1 MSMKRGWALL
11 SRRVVR
17 PVLDQL
23 RRGITPEKVALTIAA
38 GAVLGVFP
46 LLGTTTVLCFAAA
59 AALGLNQAVIQ
70 VVNYV
75 VYPLQIPMI
84 YVFVR
89 LGERTS
95 GARAVP
101 FSVTELSA
109 AFASDPMAFMG
120 RFGMTGLHGILG
132 WLVVAVPAA
141 GLVYLGLVPLLRRAR
156 RSLVQSEPKDAPAC

>member
-1 MSMKRGWALL
+1 MNAWRWTSLR
-11 SRRVVR
+11 RRVAGTVI
-17 PVLDQL
+17 DQL

-46 LLGTTTVLCFAAA
+46 LLGTTTALCFAAA

-95 GARAVP
+95 GARAVS

-109 AFASDPMAFMG
+109 AFAADPIAFLG

-132 WLVVAVPAA
+132 WLVIAIPAA
-141 GLVYLGLVPLLRRAR
+141 GLVYLGLVPLLRRAH
-156 RSLVQSEPKDAPAC
+156 RSLVQGDPKDARAC

>member
-1 MSMKRGWALL
+1 LL
-11 SRRVVR
+11 PRRFAQ
-17 PVLDQL
+17 PVLDEL

-38 GAVLGVFP
+38 GALLGVFP
-46 LLGTTTVLCFAAA
+46 LLGTTTVLCVAAA

-70 VVNYV
+70 VVNYAA
-75 VYPLQIPMI
+75 YPLQLPLI

-89 LGERTS
+89 LGERAA

-109 AFASDPMAFMG
+109 AFAADPIAFLG

-132 WLVVAVPAA
+132 WLVIAVPAA
-141 GLVYLGLVPLLRRAR
+141 GLIYLGIVPLLRRAHR
-156 RSLVQSEPKDAPAC
+156 ALVQANPKDAPAC